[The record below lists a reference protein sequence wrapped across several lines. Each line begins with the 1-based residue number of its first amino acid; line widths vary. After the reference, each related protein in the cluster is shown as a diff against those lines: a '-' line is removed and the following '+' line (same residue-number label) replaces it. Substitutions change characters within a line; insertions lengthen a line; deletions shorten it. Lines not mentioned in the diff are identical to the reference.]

1 MTDDCPAPRPHFYCQ
16 LFPSVP
22 DTDDA
27 VTESSLRDDDECTR
41 SHLGLRRTIP
51 IAFPFSSSREQEQ
64 HRRRRQRT
72 NGEVVRGRKHSRSVF
87 LATARLSVAVGRSA
101 GGEFGSNASLSP
113 SLSPHSTRIW
123 PSGRTTDGRMD
134 TEPAGGR
141 IAQKRRQVTR
151 NHNVFCFFH
160 LNRLSHPGQRHRPPS
175 LKAK

>member
-1 MTDDCPAPRPHFYCQ
+1 MTDCAAPRPHFYCQ

-51 IAFPFSSSREQEQ
+51 IAFPFSLLISRTRTTPPSIAAKERTERSCEAGNTVGRYFWQ
-64 HRRRRQRT
+64 RRGPR
-72 NGEVVRGRKHSRSVF
+72 SRSV
-87 LATARLSVAVGRSA
+87 

-123 PSGRTTDGRMD
+123 PSGRMD

-141 IAQKRRQVTR
+141 IARKRRQVTR

-160 LNRLSHPGQRHRPPS
+160 LNRLSHPGRWHRPPS

>member
-51 IAFPFSSSREQEQ
+51 IPLLSPHLENKNNTAVD
-64 HRRRRQRT
+64 RRQRT

-87 LATARLSVAVGRSA
+87 LATARLSVAVG
-101 GGEFGSNASLSP
+101 GWGIWVKCFSLPFFIAAFNSD
-113 SLSPHSTRIW
+113 LAERADD
-123 PSGRTTDGRMD
+123 GRTDGHG
-134 TEPAGGR
+134 AS
-141 IAQKRRQVTR
+141 RRK
-151 NHNVFCFFH
+151 
-160 LNRLSHPGQRHRPPS
+160 NRAETATSH
-175 LKAK
+175 AKP